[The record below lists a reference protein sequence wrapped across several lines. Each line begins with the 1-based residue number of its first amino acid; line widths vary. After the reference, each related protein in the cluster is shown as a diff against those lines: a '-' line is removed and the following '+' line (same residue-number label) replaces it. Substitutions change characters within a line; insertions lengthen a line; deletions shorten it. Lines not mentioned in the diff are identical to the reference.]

1 MLKKILFMSMLCIAT
16 VALAQPPSDS
26 SPTYPSGAT
35 YTLSDGSTVTLT
47 GQSLT
52 SSTQYYNVIQCSNGN
67 LTLSGCTFTKTG
79 DGSSG
84 DNSSFYGNNS
94 VVYAGSASSTGYN
107 STTSATGAVINIAN
121 CTISSSS
128 QGANAVFATS
138 GATINVS
145 GVVINNA
152 NSVSRGLHCTYGGTI
167 VATDVDITT
176 QSETSSTIATDR
188 GGGTVTVTGGT
199 ATAQGSNSA
208 VLYSTGTIT
217 ANNLTGVSQQGEIAV
232 VEGDNSVNINGCTMT
247 SGSSNRGLMMLQS
260 GSGDAQGSNAYI
272 NVTSSSLTVTG
283 EDVPLCEVPTLNN
296 GTLTLTDATLSVAS
310 GMLMYVDYNTQWS
323 TYGGTGNLILA
334 TTEDSWTYTGNV
346 DADEYSNVN
355 VTVGSNVIWNGTID
369 ADNDASSAD
378 VEVESGATWNLTA
391 NAYVTTLV
399 NNGTINCNGYTL
411 TYGSL
416 SGSGTIDE
424 NGGGTTEG
432 IDEVDGQNI
441 IRDPRVF
448 SIDGRLLG
456 DEVPADYHG
465 VYIQNGKKYVKV
477 R

>member
-1 MLKKILFMSMLCIAT
+1 
-16 VALAQPPSDS
+16 
-26 SPTYPSGAT
+26 
-35 YTLSDGSTVTLT
+35 
-47 GQSLT
+47 
-52 SSTQYYNVIQCSNGN
+52 
-67 LTLSGCTFTKTG
+67 
-79 DGSSG
+79 
-84 DNSSFYGNNS
+84 
-94 VVYAGSASSTGYN
+94 
-107 STTSATGAVINIAN
+107 
-121 CTISSSS
+121 
-128 QGANAVFATS
+128 
-138 GATINVS
+138 
-145 GVVINNA
+145 
-152 NSVSRGLHCTYGGTI
+152 
-167 VATDVDITT
+167 
-176 QSETSSTIATDR
+176 
-188 GGGTVTVTGGT
+188 
-199 ATAQGSNSA
+199 
-208 VLYSTGTIT
+208 
-217 ANNLTGVSQQGEIAV
+217 
-232 VEGDNSVNINGCTMT
+232 
-247 SGSSNRGLMMLQS
+247 
-260 GSGDAQGSNAYI
+260 
-272 NVTSSSLTVTG
+272 
-283 EDVPLCEVPTLNN
+283 
-296 GTLTLTDATLSVAS
+296 
-310 GMLMYVDYNTQWS
+310 MYVDYNTQWS

-424 NGGGTTEG
+424 DGGGTTEG
-432 IDEVDGQNI
+432 IDEVDGQHV
-441 IRDPRVF
+441 IRDSRVF